1 MRDFLAICFLLLAEL
16 ALALIFVTPEYAVRQ
31 SMREAEWID
40 MFLGS
45 DSALRL
51 QQRADAT
58 YQLLVIDT
66 GTAKGIGRI
75 VPNEEERARSK
86 GLEHLG
92 DTLWPRVQ
100 ERIESLLDLFYWLIR
115 RFHLLVMWLPA
126 CIPALIAA
134 AVSGLLTRRIKQTN
148 FQLTSAVMQHY
159 TWRICGWACGLF
171 LLAFFAPVAI
181 PPIVVPVIVCSLA
194 VAFGLSLGNIAKRI

>member
-75 VPNEEERARSK
+75 VPNEEERVRSK

-92 DTLWPRVQ
+92 ETLWPRVQ
-100 ERIESLLDLFYWLIR
+100 ERIESLLDLFYWLISR
-115 RFHLLVMWLPA
+115 VNMLVLWVTAGKPA
-126 CIPALIAA
+126 RICA